1 MNQNV
6 TSNHSRTVT
15 STNTD
20 TNNGD
25 TSTTNTNSNNDPTTR
40 DIASNHRNVML
51 PDVRTM
57 DRKNAL
63 QSFVAAGFAN
73 NIDDSNNISRH

>member
-1 MNQNV
+1 
-6 TSNHSRTVT
+6 
-15 STNTD
+15 
-20 TNNGD
+20 
-25 TSTTNTNSNNDPTTR
+25 
-40 DIASNHRNVML
+40 ML
-51 PDVRTM
+51 PDVTM